1 MDEQQPVSLTKSAPA
16 PAPESARPSVSAP
29 ASVMAQP
36 SVSAPAPVSD
46 AAPVSAPAPASASAT
61 VARAEF
67 RASDADRD
75 RIADVLREAL
85 AEGRLQPEEHAERI
99 DAVYR
104 AKTLGELE
112 PLVRD
117 LPAAPVRGAAPA
129 GAHAAE
135 ADWPRAAPES
145 ENLMAIFGGSVRKGR
160 WRVRRRTNALAVFGG
175 VEIDLTEAVFEQ
187 QEIVIHV
194 VAAFGGVDIKVPENV
209 SLRSSGSGVFGGFD
223 VKTYEAPDPDA
234 PIVHISGFA
243 VFGGVEAKPKRGK
256 RLKNLRA

>member
-1 MDEQQPVSLTKSAPA
+1 MTKSAPASAPA
-16 PAPESARPSVSAP
+16 PAPEAAAAP
-29 ASVMAQP
+29 AT
-36 SVSAPAPVSD
+36 APV
-46 AAPVSAPAPASASAT
+46 
-61 VARAEF
+61 AEAEL

-75 RIADVLREAL
+75 RVADILREAL

-112 PLVRD
+112 PPVRD
-117 LPAAPVRGAAPA
+117 LPAAPIRGAASA
-129 GAHAAE
+129 SSAASASGRDAE
-135 ADWPRAAPES
+135 SEWPRSLPAS
-145 ENLMAIFGGSVRKGR
+145 ENLVAVFGGSVRKGR

-187 QEIVIHV
+187 REIVIHV
-194 VAAFGGVDIKVPENV
+194 VAAFGGVEIKVPENV
-209 SLRSSGSGVFGGFD
+209 SLRGSGAGILGGFD
-223 VKTYEAPDPDA
+223 VTTYEAQDPDA
-234 PIVHISGFA
+234 PVIHVTGFA

>member
-1 MDEQQPVSLTKSAPA
+1 
-16 PAPESARPSVSAP
+16 
-29 ASVMAQP
+29 MAQP

-46 AAPVSAPAPASASAT
+46 AAPASASAP
-61 VARAEF
+61 VARAEL

-117 LPAAPVRGAAPA
+117 LPAAPVRGAASAGAHAGA

>member
-1 MDEQQPVSLTKSAPA
+1 MDEQQPVPLTKSAPVPA
-16 PAPESARPSVSAP
+16 PAPE
-29 ASVMAQP
+29 
-36 SVSAPAPVSD
+36 
-46 AAPVSAPAPASASAT
+46 AAAAPAPATAVPAA
-61 VARAEF
+61 VAEAEL

-75 RIADVLREAL
+75 RIADILREAL

-117 LPAAPVRGAAPA
+117 LPAAPIRGAASA
-129 GAHAAE
+129 STRDAE
-135 ADWPRAAPES
+135 SPWPRSLPES
-145 ENLMAIFGGSVRKGR
+145 ENLVAVFGGSTRKGR
-160 WRVRRRTNALAVFGG
+160 WRVRRRTNALAIFGG

-194 VAAFGGVDIKVPENV
+194 VAAFGGVEIKVPENV
-209 SLRSSGSGVFGGFD
+209 SLRGSGAGILGGFD
-223 VKTYEAPDPDA
+223 VTTYEAQDPDA
-234 PIVHISGFA
+234 PVIHVTGFA
-243 VFGGVEAKPKRGK
+243 VFGGVDAKPKRGK

>member
-1 MDEQQPVSLTKSAPA
+1 MDEQQPVPLTKSAPA
-16 PAPESARPSVSAP
+16 PAPE
-29 ASVMAQP
+29 
-36 SVSAPAPVSD
+36 
-46 AAPVSAPAPASASAT
+46 AAPAPAPASA
-61 VARAEF
+61 AEAEL

-75 RIADVLREAL
+75 RIADILREAL

-117 LPAAPVRGAAPA
+117 LPTAPTRGAASA
-129 GAHAAE
+129 SGRDAE
-135 ADWPRAAPES
+135 SEWPRSLPES
-145 ENLMAIFGGSVRKGR
+145 ENLVAVFGGSTRKGR

-175 VEIDLTEAVFEQ
+175 IEIDLTEALFEQ

-194 VAAFGGVDIKVPENV
+194 VAAFGGVEIKVPENV
-209 SLRSSGSGVFGGFD
+209 SLRGSGAGILGGFD
-223 VKTYEAPDPDA
+223 VTAYEAQDPDA
-234 PIVHISGFA
+234 PVIHVTGFA

>member
-1 MDEQQPVSLTKSAPA
+1 MPLTKSAPA
-16 PAPESARPSVSAP
+16 PAPE
-29 ASVMAQP
+29 
-36 SVSAPAPVSD
+36 
-46 AAPVSAPAPASASAT
+46 AASAPAPASAAPAPAA
-61 VARAEF
+61 VAEL

-75 RIADVLREAL
+75 RIADILREAL

-117 LPAAPVRGAAPA
+117 LPAAPTRGAASA
-129 GAHAAE
+129 SASARDAE
-135 ADWPRAAPES
+135 SGWPRSLPES
-145 ENLMAIFGGSVRKGR
+145 ENLVAVFGGSTRKGR
-160 WRVRRRTNALAVFGG
+160 WRVRRRTNALAIFGG

-194 VAAFGGVDIKVPENV
+194 VAAFGGVEIKVPENV
-209 SLRSSGSGVFGGFD
+209 SLRGSGAGILGGFD
-223 VKTYEAPDPDA
+223 VTTYEAQDPDA
-234 PIVHISGFA
+234 PVIHVTGFA

>member
-1 MDEQQPVSLTKSAPA
+1 MDEQQPVPLTKSAPA
-16 PAPESARPSVSAP
+16 PEPEKTSAP
-29 ASVMAQP
+29 ASAAP
-36 SVSAPAPVSD
+36 ASAAPASAAPASAAPAPV
-46 AAPVSAPAPASASAT
+46 APAP
-61 VARAEF
+61 VAEL

-75 RIADVLREAL
+75 RIADILREAL

-117 LPAAPVRGAAPA
+117 LPAAPVRGTASASA
-129 GAHAAE
+129 RDAE
-135 ADWPRAAPES
+135 AEWPRTLPES
-145 ENLMAIFGGSVRKGR
+145 ENLVAVFGGSTRKGR

-194 VAAFGGVDIKVPENV
+194 VAAFGGVEIKVPENV
-209 SLRSSGSGVFGGFD
+209 SLRGSGAGILGGFD
-223 VKTYEAPDPDA
+223 VRTYEAQDPDA
-234 PIVHISGFA
+234 PVIHVTGFA

>member
-1 MDEQQPVSLTKSAPA
+1 MDEQQPVPLTKSAPA
-16 PAPESARPSVSAP
+16 AAPE
-29 ASVMAQP
+29 
-36 SVSAPAPVSD
+36 
-46 AAPVSAPAPASASAT
+46 AASAPAPASAP
-61 VARAEF
+61 VAEADL

-75 RIADVLREAL
+75 RIADILREAL

-117 LPAAPVRGAAPA
+117 LPVAPA
-129 GAHAAE
+129 RGTGPAPAHDAE
-135 ADWPRAAPES
+135 TDWARTVPES
-145 ENLMAIFGGSVRKGR
+145 ENLVAVFGGSTRKGR
-160 WRVRRRTNALAVFGG
+160 WRVRRRTNVLAVFGG
-175 VEIDLTEAVFEQ
+175 VEIDLTEAVFEHR
-187 QEIVIHV
+187 EIVINV

-209 SLRSSGSGVFGGFD
+209 SLRGSGAGILGGFD
-223 VKTYEAPDPDA
+223 VSTYEAQDPDA
-234 PIVHISGFA
+234 PVIHVTGFA

>member
-1 MDEQQPVSLTKSAPA
+1 MSLTKTAPA
-16 PAPESARPSVSAP
+16 PAPVSARPSVSAP

-36 SVSAPAPVSD
+36 SVSVPAPASD
-46 AAPVSAPAPASASAT
+46 AAPVSAAAPASASAP
-61 VARAEF
+61 VARAEL